1 MYAQNWV
8 VYDYKDATLTA
19 EWSIAGDMTVTCK
32 NGHSSSAFKESCVLR
47 VPQGAPA
54 WGTSTATLDL
64 SWVRNY
70 YKMGSGDI
78 KISFMWVRFQFQN
91 NQDVMSS
98 HIVGLDGVSLIKVVL
113 EGPEGT
119 TKTQEFVTGVLGVLL
134 KFQLVLDQYPV
145 KTGPA
150 VWGKVLIA
158 PVGCTP
164 PVIP

>member
-1 MYAQNWV
+1 
-8 VYDYKDATLTA
+8 
-19 EWSIAGDMTVTCK
+19 
-32 NGHSSSAFKESCVLR
+32 
-47 VPQGAPA
+47 
-54 WGTSTATLDL
+54 
-64 SWVRNY
+64 
-70 YKMGSGDI
+70 MGSGDI